1 MHQKKVLRISAAALV
16 FAVTLRLV
24 GNGFFRPVSAFLTRP
39 ETLSFLIYAQTG
51 RVLRPVVHRPIPE
64 PTNST
69 TPTQIT
75 QQSEPTETVPDAVL
89 SFSDGDLELVEVY
102 YYCDYD
108 PDLQILL
115 SSPLNIKLAGE
126 EPTVLIVHSHGSES
140 YSGDYKEVEPYRSLD
155 PDLNM
160 IAIGTEVERILE
172 LNGISVLHDCNI
184 YDYPD
189 YNGAYVAARASIE
202 EYLAAY
208 PSIQLVLDLH
218 RDAAEG
224 DAGQLVT
231 SATVDGQQSAQL
243 MLVIGTDA
251 SGKNHPNWQD
261 NLALALKLHVLL
273 EQENPGVTR
282 PISLRKQRFNMDLTP
297 GSLLIEVG
305 AAGNTLEEALIAAN
319 ALAEAI
325 VKLSN
330 GSR

>member
-172 LNGISVLHDCNI
+172 DTLEKLSLYHGL
-184 YDYPD
+184 
-189 YNGAYVAARASIE
+189 VA
-202 EYLAAY
+202 
-208 PSIQLVLDLH
+208 P
-218 RDAAEG
+218 
-224 DAGQLVT
+224 
-231 SATVDGQQSAQL
+231 
-243 MLVIGTDA
+243 GTDA
-251 SGKNHPNWQD
+251 GAWAVPHGSD
-261 NLALALKLHVLL
+261 TETALLQRAGIGEARLK
-273 EQENPGVTR
+273 
-282 PISLRKQRFNMDLTP
+282 
-297 GSLLIEVG
+297 VG
-305 AAGNTLEEALIAAN
+305 I
-319 ALAEAI
+319 EAI
-325 VKLSN
+325 QERFVV
-330 GSR
+330 